1 VAEVFVNYRTGD
13 GDDAAALLELHLA
26 QCFGKEHVFK
36 ASRSIPPGEAYPP
49 ALLKAVRTSLVLLAI
64 MGPDWSSASRLGDED
79 DWVRREILEARKC
92 GVTVIPVLKG
102 RKTDRLD
109 VADLPPELAF
119 LADVQSLRLDTK
131 SQTDLDN
138 IASEVANLVP
148 GLKAADNAAGQTPA
162 TAGGVANS
170 ASGVTGPLA
179 QAGHVSGNL
188 NVFSETHAPVHTG
201 TGDIHPNPQP
211 PPEESHR

>member
-1 VAEVFVNYRTGD
+1 MAEVFVNYRTGD
-13 GDDAAALLELHLA
+13 GDEAAALLELHLA

-36 ASRSIPPGEAYPP
+36 ASGSIAPGEAYPP
-49 ALLKAVRTSLVLLAI
+49 ALLTAVRTSLVLLAV
-64 MGPDWSSASRLGDED
+64 MGPDWSRDPRLRDED
-79 DWVRREILEARKC
+79 DWVRREILEAREC

-109 VADLPPELAF
+109 AADLPPELAF

-131 SQTDLDN
+131 SQADLDS
-138 IASEVANLVP
+138 IANEIANLVP
-148 GLKAADNAAGQTPA
+148 GLKAAESAAGQAPA

-188 NVFSETHAPVHTG
+188 NVFSETHGPVHTG
-201 TGDIHPNPQP
+201 TGDIHQNPQP
-211 PPEESHR
+211 FPEEDHR